1 MDKTDQPKGIDRSE
15 IYTPH
20 DKLFR
25 KSMCT
30 PEVAKDFLKMHLPE
44 KYETHIDY
52 ATLEILKDSFV
63 NERLK
68 RSQVDAL
75 FKVKYHDE
83 DLLIYILIEHQSQ
96 VDPTMPIRRLS
107 YKSEIWAAYLEEH
120 KGKKGI
126 KIPPIVDLH
135 FFTGS
140 RPYDGPLSIGEL
152 AGEDAALVN
161 ASLTEP
167 MINVWAGEV
176 TPETLSAH
184 PWAGTLEY
192 IMRHREARDVRKVFR
207 EIGPYMRL
215 FSVESQKG
223 FVLSLYSYI
232 QSTYRYVIPIEEL
245 ALIAEEE
252 ISQEAGEDMRTI
264 ADHLMS
270 EGWNQGMQ
278 RGMEEGMQQGM
289 QQGLQKGLKKGLQQ
303 GMQQGIQKGLKKGM
317 AQGKQE
323 ALSRVV
329 KQMLDQGMELSLI
342 HKITGVS
349 LAELKAL
356 RESVTTV
363 E

>member
-1 MDKTDQPKGIDRSE
+1 MDKTDQPKGIDRSD

-25 KSMCT
+25 KSMCI

-44 KYETHIDY
+44 KYQTHIDY
-52 ATLEILKDSFV
+52 STLEIVKDSFV

-75 FKVKYHDE
+75 FKVQYHDE

-96 VDPTMPIRRLS
+96 VDPRMPIRRLS
-107 YKSEIWAAYLEEH
+107 YKSEIWGAYLEEH
-120 KGKKGI
+120 KGKQGI
-126 KIPPIVDLH
+126 KIPPIIDLH

-176 TPETLSAH
+176 TAKTLSAH

-207 EIGPYMRL
+207 EIGPYIRL

-232 QSTYRYVIPIEEL
+232 QNTYRHVVAIEEL
-245 ALIAEEE
+245 ARIAEEE
-252 ISQEAGEDMRTI
+252 ISGEAGEDMRTI

-270 EGWNQGMQ
+270 EGWNQGMR
-278 RGMEEGMQQGM
+278 RGMEEG
-289 QQGLQKGLKKGLQQ
+289 LQ
-303 GMQQGIQKGLKKGM
+303 KGM

-329 KQMLDQGMELSLI
+329 KQMLEQGMELSLI
-342 HKITGVS
+342 HKIIGVS